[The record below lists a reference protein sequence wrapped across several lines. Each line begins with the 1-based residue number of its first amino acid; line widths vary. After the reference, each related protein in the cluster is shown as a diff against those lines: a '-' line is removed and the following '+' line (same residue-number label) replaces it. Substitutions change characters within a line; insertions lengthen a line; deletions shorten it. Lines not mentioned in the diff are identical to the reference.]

1 MKTFKQ
7 FNEEVK
13 DIIKGGINT
22 FLNQNKNVS
31 VGDFID
37 PKKREKT
44 ISKVKESGK
53 SVLGNT
59 LSSLG
64 DHLKNK

>member
-7 FNEEVK
+7 FNEEIEE
-13 DIIKGGINT
+13 IIKGGISS
-22 FLNQNKNVS
+22 FLNKNKNVK

-37 PKKREKT
+37 PKKRDKT
-44 ISKVKESGK
+44 LSKVKERGK

-64 DHLKNK
+64 DHLSK